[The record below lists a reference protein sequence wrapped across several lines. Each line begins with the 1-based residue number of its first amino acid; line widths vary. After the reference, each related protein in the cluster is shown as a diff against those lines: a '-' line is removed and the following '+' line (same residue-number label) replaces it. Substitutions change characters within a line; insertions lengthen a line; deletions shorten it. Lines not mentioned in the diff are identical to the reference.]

1 MTDYY
6 NERFAKHVEVKEN
19 EGAWKKVELAKV
31 AAARSAE
38 ERA

>member
-19 EGAWKKVELAKV
+19 DGAWKRLELAKV